1 MEATFVVN
9 PQEVDAQLLT
19 RMLDFFKGKKEPVT
33 VRLTDT
39 AQEHFDWQQWFNGM
53 EDIRKRTELV
63 PVDVPPGTDINSLI
77 DEMNSMEL

>member
-1 MEATFVVN
+1 MEATFVVH

-33 VRLTDT
+33 VRFTDSS
-39 AQEHFDWQQWFNGM
+39 QEHFDWQQWFKGM

-63 PVDVPPGTDINSLI
+63 PVDVPPGTDINDLI
-77 DEMNSMEL
+77 DEMNKVEL